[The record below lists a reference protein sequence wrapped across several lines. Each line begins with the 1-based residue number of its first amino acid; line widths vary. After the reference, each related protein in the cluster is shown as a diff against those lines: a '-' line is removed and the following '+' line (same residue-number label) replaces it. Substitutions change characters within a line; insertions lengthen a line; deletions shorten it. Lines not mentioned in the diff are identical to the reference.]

1 MKKHIAETTSVML
14 TAVARAFA
22 VSFKASIG
30 SPIVPEELKKQ
41 SEAK

>member
-1 MKKHIAETTSVML
+1 MKKLIAEITSVML

-30 SPIVPEELKKQ
+30 SPVMPEELKKQ